1 VIGFLAAGALA
12 GLAGLAWPLYL
23 HLFRR
28 RQPRIVVVPSL
39 VLFSLERRK
48 DRRRRVS
55 DLLLLLSR
63 LLILTALCLVVARPW
78 LRTRWGLPL
87 PLLDQDQRVLG
98 VVVDTSLRALGRDD
112 NGTRFEQQRDWLV
125 KQLAALPADV
135 AVALATTTQPMAAPL
150 LAPPEAARLLATMH
164 PAPVAGNVSEAVRV
178 LQEQMAG
185 MPSLLC
191 VVASRDLDLWPDEEQ
206 RGRLLIHDTTGLAP
220 PQGIRRVA
228 WNPADPDGFEVDLFG
243 FDATDATLPSL
254 VFSAPG
260 GQETVCPVSAQEV
273 LQGHLRAV
281 LPNLPRE
288 RTLTAA
294 VAGSDGA
301 WDRWYLAGEAVL
313 AGGDTAWLVA
323 DESAPSQTAKALLV
337 AALQAVRPNLRLRV
351 LAADSLRDAPS
362 RMPGQ
367 LVLLALAS
375 SPPGLAELVARVLA
389 GEGRVSIFCPPVG
402 GDLPGLSAWGE
413 MKETKGSP
421 APGEGAES
429 WLPVEGLELSG
440 LADLRLPRLRPP
452 ATVEDSLPLLTVAEG
467 VAALGLER
475 DRGRIVACG
484 IPLDLATDSPVFHPV
499 FPHLLAGL
507 VCGSTVRS
515 GTEGWTV
522 GDRPT
527 VAELFG
533 SPDASGEVVAPDQTR
548 HRVPN
553 RTDRVFLALPGLWR
567 LAGKGSVAGV
577 NLPRPAPVPPPTV
590 ADWTARH
597 PGLAASWTT
606 AVTSLGDPGLY
617 RREGARAMA
626 YDASAAAAI
635 LLLMGLVGEGVLRV
649 WATWRGRTDDA

>member
-1 VIGFLAAGALA
+1 MIGFLAAGALA

-28 RQPRIVVVPSL
+28 RQPHIVTVPSL

-48 DRRRRVS
+48 DRRRRIS

-63 LLILTALCLVVARPW
+63 LLILTALCLLVARPW

-98 VVVDTSLRALGRDD
+98 VVVDTSLRALGRDG

-125 KQLAALPADV
+125 GQLAALPADV
-135 AVALATTTQPMAAPL
+135 AVALATTAQPMSAPL
-150 LAPPEAARLLATMH
+150 LSPPEAARLLATMH
-164 PAPVAGNVSEAVRV
+164 PAPVAGNANEAVRV

-206 RGRLLIHDTTGLAP
+206 QGRLLIHDTTGLAP
-220 PQGIRRVA
+220 PRGIRRVT
-228 WNPADPDGFEVDLFG
+228 WNPADPDGLEVELFG
-243 FDATDATLPSL
+243 FGATDATLPSL

-273 LQGHLRAV
+273 LQGHLRVV
-281 LPNLPRE
+281 LPNLPRD
-288 RTLTAA
+288 RTLTVS

-301 WDRWYLAGEAVL
+301 WGRWYLAGEAVL
-313 AGGDTAWLVA
+313 AGGDTAWLIA

-351 LAADSLRDAPS
+351 LAADSLRDAPA
-362 RMPGQ
+362 RVPGQ
-367 LVLLALAS
+367 LVLLALAL
-375 SPPGLAELVARVLA
+375 PPSGVQELVSRVLA
-389 GEGRVSIFCPPVG
+389 GEGRVSVFCPPAG
-402 GDLPGLSAWGE
+402 GDLPGVLTWGGMTE
-413 MKETKGSP
+413 AKGSP

-440 LADLRLPRLRPP
+440 LADLRLSRFRSP
-452 ATVEDSLPLLTVAEG
+452 ATNGESLPLLTVAEG
-467 VAALGLER
+467 TVALGQER
-475 DRGRIVACG
+475 DRGRVVACG
-484 IPLDLATDSPVFHPV
+484 IPLELATDSPVFHPV

-507 VCGSTVRS
+507 VCGGTMRS

-522 GDRPT
+522 GDQPT

-533 SPDASGEVVAPDQTR
+533 SPDASGEVVGPDQTR
-548 HRVPN
+548 HHVP
-553 RTDRVFLALPGLWR
+553 RSDDRVFLALPGLWR

-597 PGLAASWTT
+597 PSLTATWTT
-606 AVTSLGDPGLY
+606 ATTRLSDPGLY
-617 RREGARAMA
+617 QREGARALA

-635 LLLMGLVGEGVLRV
+635 LLLVGLVGEAVLRV
-649 WATWRGRTDDA
+649 WAMWRGRTGDG